1 MTQFYARRQSDTPP
15 PLTPW
20 SRLNTWLKANLHL
33 IVLTLPLLFGAS
45 RVLGLEWSGS
55 PQAIIQHVNLADSLI
70 IAKLAEDTYEQVRQ
84 DSILTA
90 HIAQLSDSINI
101 LWLQQG
107 VIIGSLC
114 NQLSAE
120 ERTLVQSTI
129 RCYRTGGET
138 TVGVITL
145 PLK

>member
-1 MTQFYARRQSDTPP
+1 MTQFYARRQNDTPP

-20 SRLNTWLKANLHL
+20 SQLNAWLKANLHL

-45 RVLGLEWSGS
+45 RVLGFEWSGS

-70 IAKLAEDTYEQVRQ
+70 IAKIAEDKFEQDKQ
-84 DSILTA
+84 DSTLTA
-90 HIAQLSDSINI
+90 HIVQLSDSIKI

-114 NQLSAE
+114 NQLSNE
-120 ERTLVQSTI
+120 EKTLVQSTI